1 MSEQLKVELSGDASK
16 LKSALS
22 EAQKALQGFE
32 NDAKS
37 FQDALEKN
45 AIKSSLLGRE
55 IKALSESFKSGKIS
69 SATYEKSLA
78 KLEKQEQD
86 LTNQGKSLRSSLK
99 DTQSKMRV
107 LSGNSGLGGV
117 QKATANATPTLLE
130 FNRVIQDA
138 PFGIQGVANNI
149 TQLTTNF
156 GYLKQS
162 TGSTKGAL
170 QALVAGFT
178 GPAGILFAV
187 SAVTSLLV
195 SYGDKL
201 QFAASQSNKLA
212 KASKEF
218 VSDAYSEIEALKILV
233 SIASDVGNSYKV
245 RKGALDE
252 INDKYGEYL
261 GNLDL
266 ESVKTDKVRQ
276 SIDKLSQSLIL
287 KAKIE
292 GLSALITEKTSESAE
307 DLIRLELEKEAA
319 IRKSQSAL
327 SDFINGNKLLKTVL
341 SDQKGFNARFL
352 ALKKLAKQQTD
363 LGELARR
370 GLGIVNIP
378 LDEYKDLSSEIKTI
392 QENADDALAPLLKLQ
407 ESFKKNVFEITPI
420 ITEPVIKDVGSGGGF
435 STPLVSKLNLEIA
448 TEGFDISEVIGEGI
462 DNAVERVDIGAVKLK
477 IALENLN
484 AAASDIISNGI
495 SNTFAGLGQSIG
507 ESFATGGNIIESV
520 GSSLLSSIGG
530 ILVELGKQ
538 AIAVGVGLLGI
549 KAALKTLN
557 PAAAIAAGVAL
568 VAIGGA
574 FSSAASNAGSSIGG
588 GGNTGSSSSIG
599 GSTRTSGFSGSG
611 GGFDGGRVV
620 FEISGQK
627 LVGVL
632 DRTRNRNLAIGG

>member
-1 MSEQLKVELSGDASK
+1 MSEQLRVELSGDASK

-45 AIKSSLLGRE
+45 AIKSSLLGRQ

-117 QKATANATPTLLE
+117 QKATANVTPTLLE

-138 PFGIQGVANNI
+138 PYGIQGVANNI

-170 QALVAGFT
+170 KALVAGFT

-195 SYGDKL
+195 AYGNQLNDSRSEAEKTAEATKKAAEALENYADSLEQVSRARLRGEQSAQKELLTLSQLRDAAEDTSRSTIDRKKAVQELRKL
-201 QFAASQSNKLA
+201 YPDYFKDLKDEEILTGGLKGVYDQLTDSILKRARATAASNQIVKNSEKQLIIESQLAALNNKI
-212 KASKEF
+212 SKE
-218 VSDAYSEIEALKILV
+218 K
-233 SIASDVGNSYKV
+233 
-245 RKGALDE
+245 
-252 INDKYGEYL
+252 
-261 GNLDL
+261 
-266 ESVKTDKVRQ
+266 
-276 SIDKLSQSLIL
+276 
-287 KAKIE
+287 
-292 GLSALITEKTSESAE
+292 
-307 DLIRLELEKEAA
+307 DLIRRRQEKGANSLDTTVGLQGASIKRTATQANEQDKLNDLLEEQNNLLGQQQNLELSN
-319 IRKSQSAL
+319 IDLSQLIDTEGGIDL
-327 SDFINGNKLLKTVL
+327 SD
-341 SDQKGFNARFL
+341 
-352 ALKKLAKQQTD
+352 
-363 LGELARR
+363 
-370 GLGIVNIP
+370 
-378 LDEYKDLSSEIKTI
+378 
-392 QENADDALAPLLKLQ
+392 
-407 ESFKKNVFEITPI
+407 
-420 ITEPVIKDVGSGGGF
+420 
-435 STPLVSKLNLEIA
+435 
-448 TEGFDISEVIGEGI
+448 
-462 DNAVERVDIGAVKLK
+462 VKLK
-477 IALENLN
+477 EDKAIKLPVAADLDVRVDRLGDTISRALESEDLAGLVDPIYEITDEVQLALENLN
-484 AAASDIISNGI
+484 TSASALIQGSI
-495 SNTFAGLGQSIG
+495 SNTFGELGASIG
-507 ESFATGGNIIESV
+507 NALATGGNVIQ
-520 GSSLLSSIGG
+520 SIGSTLIG
-530 ILVELGKQ
+530 SLGSFLSDMGKLLIEYGTLAVFKGKLDI
-538 AIAVGVGLLGI
+538 AIA
-549 KAALKTLN
+549 TL
-557 PAAAIAAGVAL
+557 PGPGTIAAGLA
-568 VAIGGA
+568 AIGVGIA
-574 FSSAASNAGSSIGG
+574 LSAAGAALGSAAT

-599 GSTRTSGFSGSG
+599 GSTRTSSFIGSG